1 MLMLWSTGDGVGGE
15 VCGYRIQVLL
25 SFIDSYIT
33 LLLPPPSLPPQVY
46 VRRSYTAYDVTC
58 VQHEEL
64 EGGMPIV
71 QWQFLLPLSHPN
83 RCGC

>member
-1 MLMLWSTGDGVGGE
+1 MQGSGCRGVGAGE
-15 VCGYRIQVLL
+15 YQLLL
-25 SFIDSYIT
+25 SFMHHSTYSSKFH
-33 LLLPPPSLPPQVY
+33 LFQYLPPHPPQVY

-64 EGGMPIV
+64 EGGMPVV